1 MDQPNQQPAPPDAPD
16 KETME
21 QIRRRRVAKLGA
33 TATPATSSDLSP
45 KPEQAEPSTGS
56 PAEGKEN
63 EKAPPA
69 AEPRTKINIT
79 RAPEPTE
86 ANPFAQL
93 ANAAQPSGDAKPE
106 ASPSGNLSDS
116 RKRRAT
122 DIDLAKGQT
131 QTPPPPRKQTQPR
144 AESLEDFADNML
156 SHIFRVT
163 ADPDRTTDSHGHKLA
178 FLPGLNADLQES
190 GSPLKLSIDLLDG
203 AIVEAATAT
212 PQSTPILDYML
223 ACWKRVTR
231 MIKGLR
237 NPSPEKLEVL
247 KEAKRICFSNCIFA
261 VTMPELF
268 SREPN
273 PQHDT
278 LVPYILRDVEHEQGL
293 CYEFFVEAVSR
304 LDEDDSIEPLFT
316 KAMVDISGQ
325 LSKLS
330 MNDSFRPHVSALT
343 TYSRFPRLVN
353 ALAKHPRFQMA
364 VSAPNIEKDTILGPF
379 FRISPLQPEVT
390 RTYFAGPRTM
400 DKGAVKNAQ
409 VALQQILAAH
419 QEDLRSIINAFV
431 RASTEA
437 RNKVLDWFAYAMN
450 ANHKR
455 RALQVDPREVASDAF
470 MMNVTVILDF
480 LCEPFLDTTFSKVDR
495 IDVNYFRRN
504 PRVDIKEETK
514 INADQAQSDAFYAQK
529 VDGTTNFI
537 TEVFFLALA
546 AHHYGSEAVNTKI
559 KGLEKDIKY
568 YEKNIAKLEAEKPK
582 FATQP
587 PQVQRNFNLAL
598 EKHIS
603 LLERSIALKFAME
616 GVLLDEKM
624 QSRSLQFMRYVSVW
638 LLRVASQADYRP
650 RPDQQLTLPLP
661 AQQPEAFSC
670 LPEYALQD
678 IVDNFKFVFRYI
690 PQIILAAVGD
700 ETIALCVTFLE
711 SSEYIRNPYLK
722 SSLVSLLF
730 SGTWPTFHL
739 RKGVLGDLL
748 TNTKF
753 ANEYLLHAVMKFYIE
768 CESTGAHTQFYD
780 KFNIR
785 YEIFQVIKC
794 VWSNDHYKQQLT
806 DASRTDRDFFVRFVN
821 LLMNDA
827 TYVLDEGLTRFPKI
841 HDLQEEL
848 KDRTLSAQDRQ
859 KKEEE
864 LSSNESQA
872 QSYMQLANET
882 VGMMKLF
889 TDAMSESFTMPEI
902 VQRLAAMLDY
912 NLDILAG
919 PKSKNLK
926 VENPDKYHFS
936 PRTLLPEIVD
946 IYLNLGSSPAF
957 VEAVAADGR
966 SYKPEN
972 FEHTSR
978 ILRVRNL
985 KAPEELTA
993 WDDLTKR
1000 FKTAKA
1006 ILDQA
1011 ELDFAGDIPPEFE
1024 DPIMGDIMHDP
1035 VVLPSKHVV
1044 DRSTIVQHLLSD
1056 PKDPYT
1062 RQPMTIDDVTPADEL
1077 REQIGKWKE
1086 ERRAAGRAKAT
1097 AAVEKAVADAEAAA
1111 AGAAEGMDTSE
1122 G

>member
-1 MDQPNQQPAPPDAPD
+1 
-16 KETME
+16 
-21 QIRRRRVAKLGA
+21 
-33 TATPATSSDLSP
+33 
-45 KPEQAEPSTGS
+45 
-56 PAEGKEN
+56 
-63 EKAPPA
+63 
-69 AEPRTKINIT
+69 
-79 RAPEPTE
+79 
-86 ANPFAQL
+86 
-93 ANAAQPSGDAKPE
+93 
-106 ASPSGNLSDS
+106 
-116 RKRRAT
+116 
-122 DIDLAKGQT
+122 
-131 QTPPPPRKQTQPR
+131 
-144 AESLEDFADNML
+144 ML

-163 ADPDRTTDSHGHKLA
+163 ANPDRTTDTHGHKLS
-178 FLPGLNADLQES
+178 FLPGLSQDLQDS
-190 GSPLKLSIDLLDG
+190 GAPLKLSIDVLDG

-212 PQSTPILDYML
+212 PQSTPVLDYL
-223 ACWKRVTR
+223 LPCWKRVTR
-231 MIKGLR
+231 TIKLIR
-237 NPSPEKLEVL
+237 NPAPEKLEVL
-247 KEAKRICFSNCIFA
+247 KEARRICFSNCIFA

-273 PQHDT
+273 PEHDT
-278 LVPYILRDVEHEQGL
+278 LVPYILRDIDHDHGL
-293 CYEFFVEAVSR
+293 CSEFFQEALSR
-304 LDEDDSIEPLFT
+304 FDEDDTIEPLFT
-316 KAMVDISGQ
+316 KAMVDISSQ
-325 LSKLS
+325 LAKLS
-330 MNDSFRPHVSALT
+330 MNDPYKPYMAALT
-343 TYSRFPRLVN
+343 TYSRFPRLLN
-353 ALAKHPRFQMA
+353 ALARHPRFQMA

-390 RTYFAGPRTM
+390 RVYFEGPRTM
-400 DKGAVKNAQ
+400 DIGHIKSSQ
-409 VALQQILAAH
+409 TALQATLTAH
-419 QEDLRSIINAFV
+419 QNELQGIINAFV

-437 RNKVLDWFAYAMN
+437 RNKVLDWFAYAVN

-480 LCEPFLDTTFSKVDR
+480 LCEPFLDSTFSKVDR

-504 PRVDIKEETK
+504 PRVDIREETK

-529 VDGTTNFI
+529 VDGTSNFI

-546 AHHYGSEAVNTKI
+546 AHHYGSEAVNAKI
-559 KGLEKDIKY
+559 KNLDRDIKF
-568 YEKNIAKLEAEKPK
+568 YEKHIAKMEAERPK
-582 FATQP
+582 FAARPDQ
-587 PQVQRNFNLAL
+587 LAL
-598 EKHIS
+598 FEVSLRRHTDILEKSIS
-603 LLERSIALKFAME
+603 LKYTME
-616 GVLLDEKM
+616 GVLIEEKM

-638 LLRVASQADYRP
+638 LLRVASQTDYRP
-650 RPDQQLTLPLP
+650 RPDQQLQLPLP
-661 AQQPEAFSC
+661 QEQPEAFSC

-739 RKGVLGDLL
+739 RKGVLGEILIGS
-748 TNTKF
+748 KF
-753 ANEYLLHAVMKFYIE
+753 ANDYLLHALMKFYIE
-768 CESTGAHTQFYD
+768 CESTGANTQFYD

-794 VWSNDHYKQQLT
+794 VWTNDHYKQQLT
-806 DASRTDRDFFVRFVN
+806 TASKTDREFFVRFVN
-821 LLMNDA
+821 LLLNDA
-827 TYVLDEGLTRFPKI
+827 TYVLDEALTRFPRI
-841 HDLQEEL
+841 HALQEEL
-848 KDRTLSAQDRQ
+848 KDRSLSQQDRQ
-859 KKEEE
+859 KKEEDLQAIE
-864 LSSNESQA
+864 GQA

-882 VGMMKLF
+882 LAMMKLF
-889 TDAMSESFTMPEI
+889 TDALSESFTMPEI

-919 PKSKNLK
+919 PKSRNMK
-926 VENPDKYHFS
+926 VENPEKYHFS

-946 IYLNLGSSPAF
+946 IYLNLGGSPAF

-972 FEHTSR
+972 FENTAR
-978 ILRVRNL
+978 ILRVRQL
-985 KAPEELTA
+985 KSQEELA
-993 WDDLTKR
+993 AFDELVQR

-1035 VVLPSKHVV
+1035 VVLPSRHVV

-1062 RQPMTIDDVTPADEL
+1062 RQPMTIDDVKPAAEL
-1077 REQIGKWKE
+1077 REQIEKWKE
-1086 ERRAAGRAKAT
+1086 ERRAAGRAKAS
-1097 AAVEKAVADAEAAA
+1097 AAVASAVADAEAAA
-1111 AGAAEGMDTSE
+1111 AAAAASAGDGGGAAAGEDEGDKMDTSE